1 MLFDPRSFV
10 FEDVGGQPAWSSS
23 RQHSAAQRRP
33 AHDFLTLP
41 VIPAGVPGKAALA
54 YQEDVDFTDLVRVQF
69 ATGVLRAAHVVNPT
83 GAGDAFAQAM
93 FAWIGARM
101 PKCQRLQF
109 SFSLVDQSAV
119 ADQVSQFG
127 WDEELDNPLYLGVD
141 LPGDETYVIGM
152 ERAQALRAAHPSL
165 LYTAMGIINAAAGK
179 SLYLRTPDELLDM
192 FARWHWEFDSTLTD
206 DDDARSF
213 LKERFGEDDS
223 DIERYLPSVVR
234 PELAPDDTL
243 PKFCHTNSASAHL
256 RTLSRRCLR
265 ALSRSQDGWVGEL
278 CGALADLQLLVAKQG
293 ERSALE
299 GSQWAEPA
307 YSAAII
313 AFSDSDYVSELLDD
327 HYDCINNS
335 GDATLFQ
342 CFIPL
347 AGEPDAIR
355 QQFRDLDGMLRI
367 IGALDRVL
375 TLISS

>member
-1 MLFDPRSFV
+1 M
-10 FEDVGGQPAWSSS
+10 
-23 RQHSAAQRRP
+23 
-33 AHDFLTLP
+33 
-41 VIPAGVPGKAALA
+41 A

-109 SFSLVDQSAV
+109 SFSLLDQSAV

-152 ERAQALRAAHPSL
+152 ERAQALRAVHSSL

-243 PKFCHTNSASAHL
+243 PKFCHTNSGSSHL
-256 RTLSRRCLR
+256 RTLSQRMLR
-265 ALSRSQDGWVGEL
+265 ALSRSQRGWVGEL
-278 CGALADLQLLVAKQG
+278 CGALADLQLLVAQQG

-313 AFSDSDYVSELLDD
+313 AFSDCDYVSELLDD

-347 AGEPDAIR
+347 ASEPDAIR
-355 QQFRDLDGMLRI
+355 KQFRDLDGMLRI